1 MKAGSQEMKLG
12 MERAEKSPPPGGFS
26 RASRATRAKAMFTG
40 VLCFSGRAAVV
51 PFVPLVL
58 G

>member
-40 VLCFSGRAAVV
+40 VLCFLGRAAVV
-51 PFVPLVL
+51 PSRATKQ
-58 G
+58 